1 MADFAAWFRRED
13 YDRIREIMEDGE
25 RLPPSFDQWEQLAKS
40 QVENAKRGGIIIKP
54 VMLDPDKFIAFCR
67 AKKMRHDGPAR
78 AKFAVDRGLAES
90 TN

>member
-13 YDRIREIMEDGE
+13 YDHIREIMEDGE

-67 AKKMRHDGPAR
+67 AKKNETRRTGTR
-78 AKFAVDRGLAES
+78 QIRR
-90 TN
+90 